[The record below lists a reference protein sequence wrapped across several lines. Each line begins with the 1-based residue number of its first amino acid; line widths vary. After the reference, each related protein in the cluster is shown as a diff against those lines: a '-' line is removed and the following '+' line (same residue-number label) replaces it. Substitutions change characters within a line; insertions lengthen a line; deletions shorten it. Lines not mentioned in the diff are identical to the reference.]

1 MYEILHADM
10 YHENRC
16 IHEQSTARWD
26 ALLAGLTVVST
37 RCFGTRPLPL
47 SAAPPSANV
56 GKASHLAPVM
66 RALRTRAG
74 NPRARSESTRASSQ
88 RVHRVRRAEHRS
100 EGRRSRGAWNV
111 RAKASARARRARAP
125 RVRHGR
131 RSGRRTELGS
141 ACVAMVVARGT
152 CALRRRTSRPSCAR
166 SEPRARKPRARSQ
179 PTRASSQ
186 RVHRVRR
193 AEHRSD
199 GRAGPGLRA
208 ERARGGER
216 ARVKPASC
224 TEPGVPSTSPTAAG
238 RGFLVRGTCSWR

>member
-88 RVHRVRRAEHRS
+88 RMHRVRRAEYRS

-111 RAKASARARRARAP
+111 R
-125 RVRHGR
+125 
-131 RSGRRTELGS
+131 E
-141 ACVAMVVARGT
+141 
-152 CALRRRTSRPSCAR
+152 
-166 SEPRARKPRARSQ
+166 
-179 PTRASSQ
+179 
-186 RVHRVRR
+186 
-193 AEHRSD
+193 
-199 GRAGPGLRA
+199 
-208 ERARGGER
+208 GER
-216 ARVKPASC
+216 ARPSSARSGHASRSRKRMTNRARIRLCSDSGGAWNVRAKAWHLASREHALRAPRAEAENALSAHESVKQASA
-224 TEPGVPSTSPTAAG
+224 PSHACRAPI
-238 RGFLVRGTCSWR
+238 